1 MDNIQLLNLIL
12 IIVIVVLVA
21 LGGIAIL
28 LIYRMKNKESAAKK
42 EKEEMQIAA
51 NGGDPKKIPPTAM
64 TRTGVG
70 IKSIYEFMEFD
81 EVKDGM
87 IVRKNHKQYVMVIDC
102 RGINYDLLSEVEK
115 EGVEAA
121 FIEMLNTLRFPVQ
134 LYVQTR
140 TLNLTNLLNEY
151 KRKTDDLS
159 NQITRLISQAR
170 QARDQGN
177 TKVYDRITFEIKRK
191 QNILEYGESLED
203 YTARINESKNILQQ
217 KTYLIISY
225 YPSEAGDTSKY
236 SSEELVDIAFN
247 ELYTRAQTLI
257 GALSSADV
265 VGKVMN
271 SEELAELLYV
281 AYNRDASESFTLRD
295 AINSDYTR
303 LYSTARDVLEDKK
316 RRIEAQVEQAA
327 AQLAS
332 QSLVKADNDIRAERA
347 NKVRMVKEKAKEMV
361 DEYKD
366 DISKPLYERTQKAI
380 DDSDAE
386 AILSE
391 AEKLAESQGN
401 N

>member
-21 LGGIAIL
+21 LGAIALL
-28 LIYRMKNKESAAKK
+28 LIYRMKNKENAEKK
-42 EKEEMQIAA
+42 EQEEQISAKD
-51 NGGDPKKIPPTAM
+51 GGSKKIPPTAM
-64 TRTGVG
+64 TRNGIG
-70 IKSIYEFMEFD
+70 IKSIYDFMEFD

-140 TLNLTNLLNEY
+140 TLNLNNILNEY
-151 KRKTDDLS
+151 KKKTDDLS

-177 TKVYDRITFEIKRK
+177 AKVYDRITFEIKRK

-203 YTARINESKNILQQ
+203 YTARINENKNILQQ

-225 YPSEAGDTSKY
+225 YPSEQGDISKY
-236 SSEELVDIAFN
+236 SAEELVDIAFN

-265 VGKVMN
+265 VGKVMS

-281 AYNRDASESFTLRD
+281 AYNRDAAESFTLRD

-303 LYSTARDVLEDKK
+303 LYSTARDVLKEKK
-316 RRIEAQVEQAA
+316 KRIEAQVEQAA

-332 QSLVKADNDIRAERA
+332 QSLIKADNDIRTERA
-347 NKVRMVKEKAKEMV
+347 NRVKQIKEKAKEMV
-361 DEYKD
+361 DEYRD

-386 AILSE
+386 KILRE
-391 AEKLAESQGN
+391 TEEIAESQGN